1 MPATRAT
8 AVPETS
14 PKETNE
20 PERTL
25 QDLFGFSEFR
35 PGQRDVIEAA
45 LEGRD
50 VLAVMPTSGG
60 KSLCYQVPALMAGPD
75 EGLTVVISPLVSLM
89 KDQIDGLR
97 SRLRTSG
104 QPADSVAALHSGL
117 PAAERRR
124 VERDV
129 LSGTVRILYIAPEK
143 LRSLDTMML
152 LKRAGGGAGI
162 YMIVVDE
169 AHCISEWGHSFR
181 PEYLFLATAVETL
194 GKSGKKS
201 GE

>member
-60 KSLCYQVPALMAGPD
+60 KSLCY
-75 EGLTVVISPLVSLM
+75 
-89 KDQIDGLR
+89 
-97 SRLRTSG
+97 
-104 QPADSVAALHSGL
+104 
-117 PAAERRR
+117 
-124 VERDV
+124 
-129 LSGTVRILYIAPEK
+129 
-143 LRSLDTMML
+143 
-152 LKRAGGGAGI
+152 
-162 YMIVVDE
+162 
-169 AHCISEWGHSFR
+169 
-181 PEYLFLATAVETL
+181 
-194 GKSGKKS
+194 
-201 GE
+201 